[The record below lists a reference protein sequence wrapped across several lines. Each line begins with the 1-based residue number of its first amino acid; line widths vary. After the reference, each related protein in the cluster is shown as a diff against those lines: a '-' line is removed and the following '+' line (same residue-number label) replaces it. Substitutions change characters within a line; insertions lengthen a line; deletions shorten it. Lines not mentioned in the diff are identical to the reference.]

1 VAHQTAA
8 SVLQALRD
16 PVGWVLHLFVGL
28 LTHFVDGARNDIER
42 VLDRYLFSTVDT
54 SVTAT
59 RAFTDNPS
67 LRHLNLGLALAMDV
81 LLAAVL
87 VFGLLRSMFERTMR
101 ARYSLKVLIP
111 RLMVAIVL
119 VHFSLPLTQMG
130 IDLDNALGRVA
141 LGLGG
146 SMQVDGL
153 PWSASLSAP
162 AVQQM
167 SATQDIFH
175 TVFVVG
181 MVIALV
187 MLVLA
192 YVVRYALLAVL
203 VVIAPV
209 AGLCTALPDTR
220 SYARTW
226 LRLFMVTVFMQAVQ
240 LIVLRVATTISVGGQ
255 GIGLVQTLYGLATLL
270 LLLKVPGALNT
281 ASHLETKGKTLSH
294 HLERAMKHAAMHHPA
309 AAAHHAAGTAAHQ
322 VAGRKPA

>member
-1 VAHQTAA
+1 MVHHTAA
-8 SVLQALRD
+8 SILQALRD
-16 PVGWVLHLFVGL
+16 PIGWVLHLVVGL

-54 SVTAT
+54 SMVAP

-67 LRHLNLGLALAMDV
+67 LRHLNLGIALAMDV

-87 VFGLLRSMFERTMR
+87 VFGLLRSMFERSMR

-119 VHFSLPLTQMG
+119 IHFSLPLAQMG

-141 LGLGG
+141 LGLGDT
-146 SMQVDGL
+146 MQVGGL
-153 PWSASLSAP
+153 PWSESLSAP

-167 SATQDIFH
+167 SVTQDIFH
-175 TVFVVG
+175 AVFVVG
-181 MVIALV
+181 LVIALV

-192 YVVRYALLAVL
+192 YVVRYAMLAVL
-203 VVIAPV
+203 VVVAPV
-209 AGLCTALPDTR
+209 AALCTALPDTR

-240 LIVLRVATTISVGGQ
+240 LIVLRVAMTISVGGE
-255 GIGLVQTLYGLATLL
+255 GSGLVQTLYGLATLL

-294 HLERAMKHAAMHHPA
+294 HLERAVKHAVHPHT
-309 AAAHHAAGTAAHQ
+309 AAAHH
-322 VAGRKPA
+322 VATRKSA

>member
-1 VAHQTAA
+1 VVHHTAA
-8 SVLQALRD
+8 SILQALRD
-16 PVGWVLHLFVGL
+16 PIGWVLHLVVGL

-54 SVTAT
+54 SVVAP

-67 LRHLNLGLALAMDV
+67 LRHLNLGIALAMDV

-87 VFGLLRSMFERTMR
+87 VFGLLRSMFERSMR

-119 VHFSLPLTQMG
+119 IHFSLPLAQMG

-141 LGLGG
+141 LGLGDT
-146 SMQVDGL
+146 MQVGGL

-162 AVQQM
+162 TVQQM
-167 SATQDIFH
+167 SVTQDIFH
-175 TVFVVG
+175 AVFVVG
-181 MVIALV
+181 LVIALV

-192 YVVRYALLAVL
+192 YVVRCAMLAVL
-203 VVIAPV
+203 VVVAPV
-209 AGLCTALPDTR
+209 AALCTALPDTR

-240 LIVLRVATTISVGGQ
+240 LIVLRVAMTVSVGGE
-255 GIGLVQTLYGLATLL
+255 GSGLVQTLYGLATLL

-294 HLERAMKHAAMHHPA
+294 HLERAVKHAVHPHT
-309 AAAHHAAGTAAHQ
+309 AAAHH
-322 VAGRKPA
+322 VATRKSA

>member
-1 VAHQTAA
+1 MGHHIAA
-8 SVLQALRD
+8 SILQALRD
-16 PVGWVLHLFVGL
+16 PVGWMLHLVVGL

-54 SVTAT
+54 SVVRP

-87 VFGLLRSMFERTMR
+87 VFGLLRSMFERSMR
-101 ARYSLKVLIP
+101 ARYTLKVLIP

-119 VHFSLPLTQMG
+119 IHFSLPLVQMG

-141 LGLGG
+141 IGLGDG
-146 SMQVDGL
+146 MHVDGL
-153 PWSASLSAP
+153 PWSAALSAP
-162 AVQQM
+162 VVAQM
-167 SATQDIFH
+167 SVTQDIFH
-175 TVFVVG
+175 AVFVVAL
-181 MVIALV
+181 VVALV

-203 VVIAPV
+203 VVVAPIA
-209 AGLCTALPDTR
+209 ALCTTLPETR
-220 SYARTW
+220 GYARTW

-240 LIVLRVATTISVGGQ
+240 LIVLRVALAISVGGD

-294 HLERAMKHAAMHHPA
+294 HVERAIKHAIHPGT
-309 AAAHHAAGTAAHQ
+309 HHAAKGKST
-322 VAGRKPA
+322 